1 MYKLQVQRIP
11 IIRLEDI
18 LLVSIQVALHDKLVI
33 QLQDDIANTI
43 RKDTAKGVVIDV
55 SGVEIMDSFIA
66 RSINDIAKQA
76 KLMGTET
83 VIVGI
88 RPEIAITLVEM
99 GLEMDAANTALNL
112 DSAMKMIN
120 EITQQI
126 THMEATD
133 TD

>member
-1 MYKLQVQRIP
+1 M
-11 IIRLEDI
+11 
-18 LLVSIQVALHDKLVI
+18 LVSIQVSLYDQLVV
-33 QLQDDIANTI
+33 QLQDDITKTIQKDNAN
-43 RKDTAKGVVIDV
+43 GLVIDV

-83 VIVGI
+83 VLVGI

-99 GLEMDAANTALNL
+99 GLEMDAAHTALGL
-112 DSAMKMIN
+112 DNAMKLIKKL
-120 EITQQI
+120 TRQI
-126 THMEATD
+126 EETGVID